1 MRRRPAA
8 ALLPWIC
15 VLCLCA
21 GDSPRFEAASIHPSP
36 GNTPFFA
43 RPPSN
48 GKFYGTGVVV
58 RLMVMLAYNV
68 QESQIAGGPSWIGT
82 DRWNVDAKSEAGATH
97 STGETRQMLQNLLND
112 RFGLQAHR
120 ETREQSS
127 YVLKIA
133 KDGPKLKTSENGA
146 TNIRVNG
153 NSIDL
158 EHGEISRLTQLLSSA
173 LGKPVV
179 DRTGLTGYYNVSLQW
194 SDAPV
199 ADGGVIGLDAH
210 ATSDPNRES
219 IFSAIQ
225 NQLGLQLVSQ
235 RAPVEMIVIDKVE
248 RPSAN

>member
-1 MRRRPAA
+1 
-8 ALLPWIC
+8 
-15 VLCLCA
+15 
-21 GDSPRFEAASIHPSP
+21 
-36 GNTPFFA
+36 
-43 RPPSN
+43 
-48 GKFYGTGVVV
+48 VV
-58 RLMVMLAYNV
+58 RLVLMLAYNV

-82 DRWNVDAKSEAGATH
+82 DRWSIDAKSEAGAAH
-97 STGETRQMLQNLLND
+97 SIEETRQMLQNLLRD

-120 ETREQSS
+120 ETREQSA

-133 KDGPKLKTSENGA
+133 KGGPRLKASETGT
-146 TNIRVNG
+146 TNIRISG
-153 NSIDL
+153 SAIGL

-179 DRTGLTGYYNVSLQW
+179 DQTGLTGHYDVSLQW

-210 ATSDPNRES
+210 ATADPNRES

-225 NQLGLQLVSQ
+225 DQLGLQLVSQ
-235 RAPVEMIVIDKVE
+235 REPVEMIVIDKIE